1 MISNYISS
9 CIKER
14 DSIQS
19 SIQEIELD
27 LRNLIKQKGVEQNTF
42 SSTQKQLSH
51 IVNVKQEQL
60 KETLKQLKLECE
72 ENCRDLD
79 RTHEKKYR
87 VNFISNKWKAIKSQ
101 LYLSHPESENLMRVD
116 SQSEGFALKATQEL
130 LHLQEKSV
138 EQVVAP

>member
-1 MISNYISS
+1 M
-9 CIKER
+9 
-14 DSIQS
+14 
-19 SIQEIELD
+19 
-27 LRNLIKQKGVEQNTF
+27 EQNTF

>member
-116 SQSEGFALKATQEL
+116 SQSEGFALRL
-130 LHLQEKSV
+130 RRNLHLQEKSV